1 MWQLV
6 GLNYFMVKYG
16 FGPYIL
22 RDFEEWSLLFKGF

>member
-6 GLNYFMVKYG
+6 GPNYFRVKYV

-22 RDFEEWSLLFKGF
+22 RDFEEWLLLF